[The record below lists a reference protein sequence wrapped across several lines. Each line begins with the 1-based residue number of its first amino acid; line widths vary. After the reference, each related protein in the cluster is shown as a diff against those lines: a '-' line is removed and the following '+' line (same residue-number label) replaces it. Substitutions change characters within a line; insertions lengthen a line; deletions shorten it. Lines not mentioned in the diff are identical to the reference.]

1 VIPAFVQNLGNTSNK
16 TAGTTLALT
25 TTGATTAGNVIV
37 ACVLFDNFTTAS
49 KPIVSSITK
58 MAGETNNWL
67 FLGAARSTSTSAG
80 AFSSGE
86 MWCIQTTV
94 NWSAAAY
101 TVTLDSSVTQKAIL
115 FTEFSGTQ
123 AILRNTVGTAY
134 STTIT
139 QASGSTSGTVPST
152 NDLALGFMFG
162 SNSAAVPFGCNGW
175 TPAVPHSVGSTGGS
189 AATNNFGGFQYK
201 LSTGTH
207 ETYLNAGAMTAGNG
221 SICAVLQ
228 PIPEP
233 TIAQAAYRLYDEA
246 GTESGAAALA
256 AQDTALTANPSTG
269 DGYGMIRVRLQSTN
283 SQTVP
288 ATDDYRLQWERNA
301 NGAWTSVVAASVAQR
316 CDWYSETNAGVDAQ
330 INFTTIGR
338 GQSFL
343 GNGQNLSRVG
353 MWLKRIGTAPGT
365 VSARLYAH
373 SGTYGTSSV
382 GTGTPLANATT
393 VLSCSAI
400 STAFSWVYF
409 DFDPTYTLVN
419 GTPYVVEV
427 FTSVTGTDAS
437 NTLAC
442 SQDTTGAHGGNATQ
456 HTTGWSALANDQ
468 IFDVSTVSV
477 ATPTS
482 SLLQSW
488 PETYRTGNKPC
499 YLGTTP
505 TGVRVIGQYFIG
517 NGEYI
522 TKAAFHLSKT
532 GTPTG
537 QVVCHV
543 YGNEF
548 SSNTVPLAVST
559 TSIDIT
565 TLTTT
570 PTWYEFIFDGTVKL
584 NAATAYQACFRAPSG
599 TTAANT
605 LNLSVQ
611 DTVTGSSPGPGNFC
625 NTWDDGVTPYWTGNA
640 SVDTM
645 HAIYT
650 TTPVLPYDNPNLTEG
665 QATTNRLTGGTGT
678 FVPGKVSELGHVQN
692 IGWAA
697 NNFTEILYSVKL
709 IAANLAGGDVLRFR
723 VVRNDSTASMTYTVT
738 PTVNLVTTPP
748 IDLFVQ
754 DAAHAHAADN
764 ITITQFV
771 PTVLVV
777 QDAAHAHVADN
788 TVLTQITVTNLV
800 VADALHAHT
809 AANIAVGV
817 DIAVQAATHAHVADN
832 VAVGVSLVVAA
843 ASHTSVSDNVTI
855 TYITSTTLVVDN
867 GAHAVTSGYGSGA
880 APINAGITAIAAN
893 PASALVSYASQCF
906 IHPSLT
912 YVASAGDVVT
922 SMSIYHDD
930 TVIGDPSMAIY
941 QIDGGTGNP
950 TNRIGAIVPMTM
962 PASSGWITKPCSIAL
977 TAGVRYGAAIKYNE
991 VGSPTWGFRYGAGPG
1006 GPALSND
1013 NSTGLSSVWSPS
1025 GGTDTQVVTFYATIT
1040 PVGGGGIVD
1049 VPLVV
1054 DLAVQSASHAQAADN
1069 AVLVVPSINLV
1080 TQDAVHVHTA
1090 ANVALGVDLVVQSAT
1105 NLHTTGPVV
1114 LVQVPTLLVNSG
1126 YHTITPV
1133 AGPYHE
1139 PLLGKITT
1147 PNPGPLSSPA
1157 FTIVA
1162 KVTNLRDVYLAYQSA
1177 SAGVGDWWN
1186 DYGPFTFMANLRV
1199 DPANNRTLPWFT
1211 IGDPVYSGND
1221 VINTGTWDSNLTPTV
1236 PYWAFVVT
1244 LTPNYTMHLYWS
1256 VDGVT
1261 WTAAAY
1267 FDDGYGPYTPWV
1279 TNYPITI
1286 GPTQSFNAPYN
1297 TPKGS
1302 FYWVEMR
1309 SGTNPNAGAVQ
1320 WRMDVAEYAGGAGW
1334 TDARG
1339 RTWTLSNPASIIP
1352 DTKLVENSS
1361 LVVQSATHAHT
1372 ADNVAIAGGSSLAVV
1387 DGVHVHTADNVVLNY
1402 VVLAPADAV
1411 HLHTAANVA
1420 IDVVLVVQSA
1430 VHDHTA
1436 ANVAPLG
1443 VDMVVQGA
1451 THQHTADAP
1460 TLQMQ
1465 GDLALQNALHLHS
1478 AGNVDLT
1485 QAHNIAVDSA
1495 AHAHTADNVAPL
1507 YPVPNLVVA
1516 AGAHLH
1522 TADNVALDVVLV
1534 VQSAN
1539 HVHISG
1545 NVDLVVDLAV
1555 QSAAHVH
1562 LADAPVLY
1570 PVPDLVVASAV
1581 HAHTSVSPVIGVD
1594 PAVQSAAHA
1603 VTSPDVIITPGLLV
1617 DNATNLHEAQDV
1629 SLSGVPL
1636 LIVQPGFH
1644 AHTADNVAPL
1654 GVSMAVQDAAHAHSA
1669 DNVTPLGVSMV
1680 VASATH
1686 AHAADNLIIT
1696 PSLIVSDGYHIH
1708 TASNVSPVA
1717 DLFVQAAAH
1726 ALTSDSP
1733 TLVQTFSVVVADAV
1747 HAVTSDN
1754 VTLTQQHVLVV
1765 AFSTHAHT
1773 ADNIPSLSGGS
1784 SLVVA
1789 ASLHAV
1795 TSTNVGLTQDQFLA
1809 IDSAQHGHTATSN
1822 LILTGVAFLLVQATS
1837 HLITS
1842 PEVDMRGI
1850 VVLNQ
1855 ALAVY
1860 LGGTPVSRIYCGS
1873 ALVWPSSS
1881 TLDTEVSDGQQQ
1893 VLAGR

>member
-1 VIPAFVQNLGNTSNK
+1 MIPAFVQNLGNTSNK

-25 TTGATTAGNVIV
+25 TTGATTAGNLIV
-37 ACVLFDNFTTAS
+37 ACVLFDNAATAS

-58 MAGETNNWL
+58 MAGETASWL

-80 AFSSGE
+80 AFASGE
-86 MWCIQTTV
+86 LWCIQTTV

-101 TVTLDSSVTQKAIL
+101 TVTLDTSVTQKAML
-115 FTEFSGTQ
+115 FTEFSGVQ
-123 AILRNTVGTAY
+123 AVLRNTVGTGY
-134 STTIT
+134 STSIT
-139 QASGSTSGTVPST
+139 QAQGNTSGTLPLA
-152 NDLALGFMFG
+152 NDLGIGFLFG
-162 SNSAAVPFGCNGW
+162 SNIAAAQSGDNGW
-175 TPAVPHSVGSTGGS
+175 SQPAIGVGSTGGS
-189 AATNNFGGFQYK
+189 AATNNFGVFQYK
-201 LSTGTH
+201 LTTAGTH
-207 ETYLNAGAMTAGNG
+207 PPYFNGGAMTAGNG
-221 SICAVLQ
+221 SISAILQ

-233 TIAQAAYRLYDEA
+233 AITQAAYRLYDEA

-256 AQDTALTANPSTG
+256 PQDTSLTANPSTG
-269 DGYGMIRVRLQSTN
+269 DGYGMIRVRLQSTTA
-283 SQTVP
+283 QAVP
-288 ATDDYRLQWERNA
+288 STDDYRLQWERNA
-301 NGAWTSVVAASVAQR
+301 NGGWTSVVAASVAQR

-353 MWLKRIGTAPGT
+353 MWLKRIGNAPGT

-382 GTGTPLANATT
+382 GIGTALANSTT

-468 IFDVSTVSV
+468 IFDVYTVSV
-477 ATPTS
+477 ATPTA
-482 SLLQSW
+482 SLLQAW
-488 PETYRTGNKPC
+488 PESYRTGNKPC

-584 NAATAYQACFRAPSG
+584 NAATAYQACFRAPAG

-611 DTVTGSSPGPGNFC
+611 DTVSGYSPGPGNFC

-640 SVDTM
+640 SVDAI

-692 IGWAA
+692 IGWSAF
-697 NNFTEILYSVKL
+697 NFTEILYSVKL
-709 IAANLAGGDVLRFR
+709 IAANLAGGDTLRFR
-723 VVRNDSTASMTYTVT
+723 VVRNDTTTEMTYSVT

-809 AANIAVGV
+809 AAGI
-817 DIAVQAATHAHVADN
+817 DLVQEFALTVQSATHAHTADNVLTNYVVLAPAAAVHAHAADN

-843 ASHTSVSDNVTI
+843 ASHTSVSDNVVL
-855 TYITSTTLVVDN
+855 SFALNLVVDN

-1054 DLAVQSASHAQAADN
+1054 DLAVQSATHSHTADN
-1069 AVLVVPSINLV
+1069 AVLVVPGTNLV
-1080 TQDAVHVHTA
+1080 VQDAVHVHTA

-1105 NLHTTGPVV
+1105 NLHTTDPVV

-1244 LTPNYTMHLYWS
+1244 LTPNYTLHLYWS

-1372 ADNVAIAGGSSLAVV
+1372 ADNVSLASVFV
-1387 DGVHVHTADNVVLNY
+1387 AQDAVHVQAADNVALDVVLVAANTIHASVVANVALGVDLYVQAATHAHVSDNVALGVDLPVQGATHASVADNVLTNY
-1402 VVLAPADAV
+1402 VVLAAAAAV
-1411 HLHTAANVA
+1411 HASTAASPALVLEPAVQLAAHAVTSTDVLLVVDLVVQGANHSNTGELVTLQMQGDLAIQNALHNQVTDNVPFNINMDGVQSALHAPVANTVVVEYNLAAVQSATHASTAANVA
-1420 IDVVLVVQSA
+1420 IDVVLVVPGS
-1430 VHDHTA
+1430 VHAHTA
-1436 ANVAPLG
+1436 QQPSLVYVL
-1443 VDMVVQGA
+1443 
-1451 THQHTADAP
+1451 
-1460 TLQMQ
+1460 
-1465 GDLALQNALHLHS
+1465 
-1478 AGNVDLT
+1478 
-1485 QAHNIAVDSA
+1485 AVDSA
-1495 AHAHTADNVAPL
+1495 QHAH
-1507 YPVPNLVVA
+1507 VVA
-1516 AGAHLH
+1516 
-1522 TADNVALDVVLV
+1522 NVALVVNLP
-1534 VQSAN
+1534 VQ
-1539 HVHISG
+1539 
-1545 NVDLVVDLAV
+1545 
-1555 QSAAHVH
+1555 AA
-1562 LADAPVLY
+1562 L
-1570 PVPDLVVASAV
+1570 
-1581 HAHTSVSPVIGVD
+1581 
-1594 PAVQSAAHA
+1594 
-1603 VTSPDVIITPGLLV
+1603 
-1617 DNATNLHEAQDV
+1617 
-1629 SLSGVPL
+1629 
-1636 LIVQPGFH
+1636 
-1644 AHTADNVAPL
+1644 
-1654 GVSMAVQDAAHAHSA
+1654 
-1669 DNVTPLGVSMV
+1669 
-1680 VASATH
+1680 H
-1686 AHAADNLIIT
+1686 AHAA
-1696 PSLIVSDGYHIH
+1696 
-1708 TASNVSPVA
+1708 
-1717 DLFVQAAAH
+1717 
-1726 ALTSDSP
+1726 TSVD
-1733 TLVQTFSVVVADAV
+1733 
-1747 HAVTSDN
+1747 
-1754 VTLTQQHVLVV
+1754 
-1765 AFSTHAHT
+1765 
-1773 ADNIPSLSGGS
+1773 LSGG
-1784 SLVVA
+1784 VVLNTA
-1789 ASLHAV
+1789 
-1795 TSTNVGLTQDQFLA
+1795 LA
-1809 IDSAQHGHTATSN
+1809 LYLG
-1822 LILTGVAFLLVQATS
+1822 
-1837 HLITS
+1837 
-1842 PEVDMRGI
+1842 GI
-1850 VVLNQ
+1850 VV
-1855 ALAVY
+1855 AKV
-1860 LGGTPVSRIYCGS
+1860 YCGS
-1873 ALVWPSSS
+1873 VQVWP
-1881 TLDTEVSDGQQQ
+1881 
-1893 VLAGR
+1893 AP